1 MVASASSIL
10 LIVPKKRGNRVGGLG
25 GCGLPSGEKGEG
37 GEGERGGEE
46 GKGGGVLASFQVNF
60 CNVTVSSTGQQSD
73 TEKTSSSCLLDC
85 YLKFFG
91 TLDMV

>member
-37 GEGERGGEE
+37 GEGERRGE
-46 GKGGGVLASFQVNF
+46 GGGGVLASFQVNF

-73 TEKTSSSCLLDC
+73 TGKTSSSCLLDC

-91 TLDMV
+91 TLNMG

>member
-37 GEGERGGEE
+37 GRRGK
-46 GKGGGVLASFQVNF
+46 KGGRGSSLLASFQVNF
-60 CNVTVSSTGQQSD
+60 CNVTVREDLT
-73 TEKTSSSCLLDC
+73 
-85 YLKFFG
+85 
-91 TLDMV
+91 